1 MVIKE
6 KTGEEGTCGGFAK
19 EFQVVG
25 GVVWEDEGLE
35 GFGGLSDN
43 LLVGKAHVVEEGF
56 DADALMQGVL
66 VPDTE
71 HAVAPDD
78 DEAVSDLWGE

>member
-6 KTGEEGTCGGFAK
+6 KTGEKGTCGGFAK

-25 GVVWEDEGLE
+25 RITVEDNGLE
-35 GFGGLSDN
+35 GFGGLPDN
-43 LLVGKAHVVEEGF
+43 LLVGKVHVPEKGF
-56 DADALMQGVL
+56 DAYALMQGML
-66 VPDTE
+66 VPDTK
-71 HAVAPDD
+71 HGVASDD